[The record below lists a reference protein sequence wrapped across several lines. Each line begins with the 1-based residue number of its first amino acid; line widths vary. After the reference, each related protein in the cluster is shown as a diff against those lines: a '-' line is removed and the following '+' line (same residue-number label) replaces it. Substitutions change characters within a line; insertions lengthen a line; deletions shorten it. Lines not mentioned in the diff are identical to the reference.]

1 MTKNLSEETGLQP
14 ILKDYKNPLIGY
26 LNINILRGK
35 ISSFRIIMK
44 TLSLD
49 YLVLREIKLDET
61 FPTKFP
67 NLMLKGMK
75 SELGVVE
82 INTVKL

>member
-14 ILKDYKNPLIGY
+14 LQEDTLKDYKNPLIGY

-35 ISSFRIIMK
+35 INGFRIIMK

-49 YLVLREIKLDET
+49 YLVLIEITQFDAE
-61 FPTKFP
+61 
-67 NLMLKGMK
+67 GY
-75 SELGVVE
+75 E
-82 INTVKL
+82 IGARRD